1 MLADLT
7 DVTLVS
13 EDTDD
18 PKALIRATRTFSGLC
33 EFIYKL
39 LSLSE
44 AKCAKAKATDYL
56 WMVRFS
62 YFLLLKGAI
71 CLSVSDPFS
80 HHQIA
85 ATVTFR

>member
-18 PKALIRATRTFSGLC
+18 PKSLIRATRTFSGLC

-56 WMVRFS
+56 WMVRF
-62 YFLLLKGAI
+62 
-71 CLSVSDPFS
+71 FS
-80 HHQIA
+80 
-85 ATVTFR
+85 F